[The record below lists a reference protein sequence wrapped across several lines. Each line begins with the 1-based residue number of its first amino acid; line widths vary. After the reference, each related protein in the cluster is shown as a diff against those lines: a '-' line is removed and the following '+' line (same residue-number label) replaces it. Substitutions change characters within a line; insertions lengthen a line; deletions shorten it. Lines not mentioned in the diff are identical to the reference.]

1 MGKEE
6 FNATVSSDGK
16 ITIPKNTRILN
27 NIDIYDI
34 VLFKIITINKAKKIE
49 TNLKEKDKDKAPK

>member
-1 MGKEE
+1 MGKED

-34 VLFKIITINKAKKIE
+34 VLFKIITINKAKKIA